1 MAKTAVVRSG
11 GQDTRVPFLRGILT
25 RSLQDAGL
33 SFEKAYTLAS
43 TIRDELSDLS
53 EISAE
58 ELHDVVVRHL
68 ASESN
73 TKVVERYQTPATHAR
88 VVQIRDKEGQTRDFS
103 REQMRRRLQSSGLTY
118 EEATNV
124 TTSIHEHLM
133 KKAESE
139 ISSKN
144 LGMLTYRYLHRT
156 MGEAKARRYLVL
168 MDFLRGERPLILLI
182 GGASGCGKSAVAT
195 EVTHRLE
202 IARIQSTDLLREVM
216 RMMIPERLMPVLH
229 RSSFDAWRSLPVQPS
244 VERDPDSLLED
255 GYRAQAELLSVPC
268 EAVIRRS
275 LREQSSMILEGVH
288 VRNKLVE
295 QIGEWGDAVV
305 VHVVL
310 AILNPQRF
318 QERILRRGDQA
329 VQRRAERYLENFD
342 AIWRMQAFLLSE
354 ADRAGVPIVLNNNK
368 EQVIADLMRTIV
380 DRLAAEATV
389 RPETVFT

>member
-1 MAKTAVVRSG
+1 MAKTSVVRSG

-25 RSLQDAGL
+25 RSLQEAGL
-33 SFEKAYTLAS
+33 SFDRAYALAS
-43 TIRDELSDLS
+43 TIRDELSELT

-58 ELHDVVVRHL
+58 ELHDVVLRHL
-68 ASESN
+68 SADFSSAI
-73 TKVVERYQTPATHAR
+73 VQRYQTPATHAR
-88 VVQIRDKEGQTRDFS
+88 VVQIRDAEGQTSDFS
-103 REQMRRRLQSSGLTY
+103 REQLRRRLQSSGLTY

-124 TTSIHEHLM
+124 TTSIHDHLM
-133 KKAESE
+133 KKVESE
-139 ISSKN
+139 INSRH
-144 LGMLTYRYLHRT
+144 LGMLTYRYLHRSL
-156 MGEAKARRYLVL
+156 GEAKARRYLVL
-168 MDFLRGERPLILLI
+168 MDFLRGDRPLILLI

-195 EVTHRLE
+195 EITHRLE

-229 RSSFDAWRSLPVQPS
+229 RSSFDAWRALPTQPS
-244 VERDPDSLLED
+244 IERDPDSLLED

-275 LREQSSMILEGVH
+275 LREQSSMIVEGVH
-288 VRNKLVE
+288 IRNSLVE
-295 QIGEWGDAVV
+295 QITERNGAVV

-310 AILNPQRF
+310 AILNPKRF

-354 ADRAGVPIVLNNNK
+354 ADRAGVPIVLNNHK

-380 DRLAAEATV
+380 DRLAAESTV
-389 RPETVFT
+389 QPETVFT